1 MPRSAGPHLASSDS
15 PGGSRGV
22 IAGRGAH
29 VIDRLLARLAEP
41 GVVLRL
47 AALVVCAMELVSAG
61 AALLGA
67 RTEPYD
73 GLVARLWRAAGGQA
87 DDRGL
92 LLLCVALLLVFV
104 ALMWRLASQGGI
116 GVAVDRRLAWLLG
129 VDLLAFGVTP
139 GLPFLVTALA
149 AVLLPPRLA
158 LGFGFAQVL
167 LNTGIYAAPQPTAWL
182 DQLGLLSSMLALH
195 GLAFGLGR
203 MASAEAEKRRWLQAV
218 LAEQLSGE
226 QLLAEQMRY
235 SERMEIARELHD
247 LMGHHLTALNLQLQL
262 GGALLARADA
272 AGASQ
277 ALDRAQGV
285 AAQLLADVREAVS
298 QQRSSQRIDLSAALQ
313 ALAEGIAST
322 RVELALDDAA
332 RDLGPRA
339 AHALLRCVQ
348 EGVTNGVRHAAAR
361 RVTVELHG
369 EGDEVAVSIDDD
381 GRGAPHWHA
390 GRAGNGLSG
399 MAERM
404 AELGGQMRVTR
415 TSPGFRIELR
425 CPRWV

>member
-1 MPRSAGPHLASSDS
+1 MTRL
-15 PGGSRGV
+15 
-22 IAGRGAH
+22 
-29 VIDRLLARLAEP
+29 DRLLARLAEP

-47 AALVVCAMELVSAG
+47 AALIVCAMELVSAG
-61 AALLGA
+61 SALLGA

-73 GLVARLWRAAGGQA
+73 GLVAWVWRQFGGNA
-87 DDRGL
+87 SDRGL
-92 LLLCVALLLVFV
+92 VVVCVLLLLAFV
-104 ALMWRLASQGGI
+104 ALIFRLARQSQTAMP
-116 GVAVDRRLAWLLG
+116 VNQRLAGLLL

-149 AVLLPPRLA
+149 AVVLPARLA
-158 LGFGFAQVL
+158 LGFAFAQVL
-167 LNTGIYAAPQPTAWL
+167 LNTAIYVYASSTAWL
-182 DQLGLLSSMLALH
+182 DQLGMLTAMLALH

-203 MASAEAEKRRWLQAV
+203 MAAAEAEKRRWLQAV
-218 LAEQLSGE
+218 LAERLSGE

-235 SERMEIARELHD
+235 SERMQIARELHD

-272 AGASQ
+272 AGAGQ
-277 ALDRAQGV
+277 AMSRAEGV
-285 AAQLLADVREAVS
+285 AAQLLADVRAAVS
-298 QQRSSQRIDLSAALQ
+298 QQRSSQRIDLSAALA

-322 RVELALDDAA
+322 RIELSVDDSA
-332 RDLGPRA
+332 RDLGPRT

-348 EGVTNGVRHAAAR
+348 EGVTNSVRHAGAR
-361 RVTVELHG
+361 RVQVELRG
-369 EGDEVAVSIDDD
+369 LGDVGDEIAVSIDDD
-381 GRGAPHWHA
+381 GRGAPHWHE

-404 AELGGQMRVTR
+404 AELGGQMQVTR

>member
-1 MPRSAGPHLASSDS
+1 MNRL
-15 PGGSRGV
+15 
-22 IAGRGAH
+22 
-29 VIDRLLARLAEP
+29 DRLLARLAEP

-61 AALLGA
+61 SALLGA

-73 GLVARLWRAAGGQA
+73 GLVAWLWMQFGGDA
-87 DDRGL
+87 NDRTL
-92 LLLCVALLLVFV
+92 LLICVALLLTFV
-104 ALMWRLASQGGI
+104 ALMWRLARQGLAA
-116 GVAVDRRLAWLLG
+116 VAVNRRMAWLLL

-139 GLPFLVTALA
+139 GLPFLVTAMA
-149 AVLLPPRLA
+149 AVVLRARLA
-158 LGFGFAQVL
+158 LGFAAAQVL
-167 LNTGIYAAPQPTAWL
+167 LNTGIYVYASQTAWL
-182 DQLGLLSSMLALH
+182 DQFGMLSSMLALH

-203 MASAEAEKRRWLQAV
+203 MAAAEAEKRRWLQAV

-226 QLLAEQMRY
+226 HLLAEQLRY
-235 SERMEIARELHD
+235 SERMQIAREMHD

-272 AGASQ
+272 GGAGQ

-285 AAQLLADVREAVS
+285 AAQLLADVRAAVS
-298 QQRSSQRIDLSAALQ
+298 EQRSSQRIDLSAALQ

-322 RVELALDDAA
+322 RIELAVDEAA
-332 RDLGPRA
+332 RDLGPRT

-348 EGVTNGVRHAAAR
+348 EGVTNGVRHAGAR
-361 RVTVELHG
+361 RVQVELRG
-369 EGDEVAVSIDDD
+369 DGDEVAVSIDDD
-381 GRGAPHWHA
+381 GRGAPGWHE

>member
-1 MPRSAGPHLASSDS
+1 MTKF
-15 PGGSRGV
+15 
-22 IAGRGAH
+22 
-29 VIDRLLARLAEP
+29 DRLLARLAEP

-47 AALVVCAMELVSAG
+47 AALVFCAMELVSAG
-61 AALLGA
+61 SALLGV

-73 GLVARLWRAAGGQA
+73 GLAAWVWRQLGGNVS
-87 DDRGL
+87 DRGL
-92 LLLCVALLLVFV
+92 VLVCVGLLLAFV
-104 ALMWRLASQGGI
+104 ALIFRLARQGQT
-116 GVAVDRRLAWLLG
+116 AVPVNQRLGGLLL

-149 AVLLPPRLA
+149 AVVLPARLA
-158 LGFGFAQVL
+158 LGFAAAQVV
-167 LNTGIYAAPQPTAWL
+167 LNTGIYVYASTTAWL
-182 DQLGLLSSMLALH
+182 DQFGMLSAMLALH

-203 MASAEAEKRRWLQAV
+203 MAAAEAEKRRWLQAV
-218 LAEQLSGE
+218 LAEQMAGE
-226 QLLAEQMRY
+226 QLLAEQLRY
-235 SERMEIARELHD
+235 SERMQIARELHD

-262 GGALLARADA
+262 GGALLARADSGG
-272 AGASQ
+272 AGQ
-277 ALDRAQGV
+277 ALGRAQGV

-322 RVELALDDAA
+322 RIELKLDEAA

-348 EGVTNGVRHAAAR
+348 EGVTNSVRHAGAR
-361 RVTVELHG
+361 RVQVELRG
-369 EGDEVAVSIDDD
+369 EGDEVAVGIDDD

>member
-1 MPRSAGPHLASSDS
+1 MNRF
-15 PGGSRGV
+15 
-22 IAGRGAH
+22 
-29 VIDRLLARLAEP
+29 DRLLARLAEP

-61 AALLGA
+61 SALLGA

-73 GLVARLWRAAGGQA
+73 GLVAWLWRQFGGSA
-87 DDRGL
+87 NDRGL
-92 LLLCVALLLVFV
+92 VIACVALLLAFV
-104 ALMWRLASQGGI
+104 ALIFRLARQGQTAMP
-116 GVAVDRRLAWLLG
+116 VNRRLAWLLL

-139 GLPFLVTALA
+139 GLPFLVTALG
-149 AVLLPPRLA
+149 AVVLPARLA
-158 LGFGFAQVL
+158 LGFAAAQVL
-167 LNTGIYAAPQPTAWL
+167 LNTGIYVYASTTAWL
-182 DQLGLLSSMLALH
+182 DQFGMLSAMLALH

-203 MASAEAEKRRWLQAV
+203 MAAAEAEKRRWLQAV
-218 LAEQLSGE
+218 LAEQMAGE
-226 QLLAEQMRY
+226 HLLAEQMRY
-235 SERMEIARELHD
+235 SERMQIARELHD

-272 AGASQ
+272 AGAGQ
-277 ALDRAQGV
+277 ALGRAEGV

-298 QQRSSQRIDLSAALQ
+298 QQRRSQRIDLSAALA
-313 ALAEGIAST
+313 ALVDGIAST
-322 RVELALDDAA
+322 RIELQLDGAA

-348 EGVTNGVRHAAAR
+348 EGVTNSVRHAGAR
-361 RVTVELHG
+361 RVRVELHG
-369 EGDEVAVSIDDD
+369 RGDEVAVSIDDD

-390 GRAGNGLSG
+390 GRTAGFGNGLSG

-404 AELGGQMRVTR
+404 AELGGQMRVAR
-415 TSPGFRIELR
+415 TGPGFRIELR

>member
-1 MPRSAGPHLASSDS
+1 MTRL
-15 PGGSRGV
+15 
-22 IAGRGAH
+22 
-29 VIDRLLARLAEP
+29 DRLLARLAEP

-73 GLVARLWRAAGGQA
+73 GLVAKLWRQLGGHA
-87 DDRGL
+87 DDRAL
-92 LLLCVALLLVFV
+92 LLICVALLLVFV
-104 ALMWRLASQGGI
+104 ALMWRLASQGARA
-116 GVAVDRRLAWLLG
+116 VAVDRRLAWLLL

-149 AVLLPPRLA
+149 AVLLPARLA

-167 LNTGIYAAPQPTAWL
+167 LNTGIYAAPSDAAWL
-182 DQLGLLSSMLALH
+182 DQFGLLSSMLALH

-203 MASAEAEKRRWLQAV
+203 MAAAEGEKRRWLQAV
-218 LAEQLSGE
+218 LAERLSGE

-235 SERMEIARELHD
+235 SERMQIARELHD

-262 GGALLARADA
+262 GGALLAREDKPG
-272 AGASQ
+272 AGQ
-277 ALDRAQGV
+277 ALARAQGV
-285 AAQLLADVREAVS
+285 AAQLLADVRESVS

-313 ALAEGIAST
+313 ALADSLEKGIAST
-322 RVELALDDAA
+322 RVELALDAAA

-339 AHALLRCVQ
+339 AHALLRSVQ
-348 EGVTNGVRHAAAR
+348 EGVTNSVRHAGAR
-361 RVTVELHG
+361 HVQVQLR
-369 EGDEVAVSIDDD
+369 GDGDDVAVSIDDD
-381 GRGAPHWHA
+381 GRGAPGWQA
-390 GRAGNGLSG
+390 GRTEGFGNGLSG

-404 AELGGQMRVTR
+404 TELGGQMRVTR

-425 CPRWV
+425 CPRWL